1 VVRRGHLIAVVGTF
15 LIGGAV
21 LLGVGCAGAGSEA
34 PRKEQGHTKAT
45 KQEHGHTEAT
55 MKEQTRSPEAT
66 EAEEEAR
73 CEGTRTTK
81 IPDLSGGTFIT
92 NDLPGCPKGGLLEG
106 TDKRNHRV
114 DMLAGKDGDDEI
126 RGLGGGDALF
136 GGPGSDVIYGGPGDE
151 RPLSSQEGDDV
162 IYGGPGNDWPMS
174 GDEGEDVLYGGDGRD
189 RLSGLQPPLSRRPA
203 QRDEL
208 YCGKGKDTYTADKL
222 DYVDS
227 SCEKKQPLGWQA

>member
-1 VVRRGHLIAVVGTF
+1 VVGTF
-15 LIGGAV
+15 LIGCSV
-21 LLGVGCAGAGSEA
+21 LLLVVGCAGTHSEA
-34 PRKEQGHTKAT
+34 P
-45 KQEHGHTEAT
+45 QEGQGHTEAT
-55 MKEQTRSPEAT
+55 NKDQTRTAEAT
-66 EAEEEAR
+66 EAEEAQ
-73 CEGTRTTK
+73 CDGTRTTK

-208 YCGKGKDTYTADKL
+208 YCGKGQDTYTADKL